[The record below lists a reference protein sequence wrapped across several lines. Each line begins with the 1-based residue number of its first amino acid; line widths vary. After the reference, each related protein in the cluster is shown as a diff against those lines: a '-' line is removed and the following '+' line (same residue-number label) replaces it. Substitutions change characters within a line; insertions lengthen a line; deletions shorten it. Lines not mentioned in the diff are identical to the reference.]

1 MTMDRTVSDEIRR
14 AVLVTGTSTGIGR
27 ACAMFLARSGYSVFA
42 GVRREQDAATWRE
55 LAVANLNPI
64 LLDVTDQN
72 SARTAVEQ
80 VAKAVGSRGLA
91 GLVNNAGVAVGG
103 PLEFVP
109 IEELRRQ
116 LEVNVVGTIAIT
128 QACIPLL
135 RTGRGR
141 VVTIGSVAGL
151 VGMPLMG
158 PYCASKFALEALTDV
173 LRMELAPWGIH
184 VSIVEPSSVATPIWD
199 KSINFTAKN
208 LEETRPE
215 MAALYGRQSAS
226 VRAMAERSGR
236 RGIPAEKVA
245 QTVEHALS
253 ARVPRTRYPV
263 GRPVE
268 MTAMRVLSIL
278 PDRWRDR
285 IMRLAVLR

>member
-1 MTMDRTVSDEIRR
+1 MTMDRTVSDESRR

-72 SARTAVEQ
+72 SVRAAVDQ
-80 VAKAVGSRGLA
+80 VSKAVGSKGLA

-109 IEELRRQ
+109 VEELRRQ
-116 LEVNVVGTIAIT
+116 LEVNVVGTIAVT
-128 QACIPLL
+128 QACVSLL
-135 RTGRGR
+135 RTARGR

-208 LEETRPE
+208 LEETRSE

-285 IMRLAVLR
+285 IMSLAVLR